1 MNGSVG
7 YPMHGSLERTM
18 NGYSAGAMNERAQPP
33 MLRVLKAPAEG

>member
-18 NGYSAGAMNERAQPP
+18 NGGLNALWKGGPVPQVWGTKSS
-33 MLRVLKAPAEG
+33 